1 MIVAAPGLAPAVCET
16 PVDLLDLFPTLL
28 TAAGVDPSSDM
39 QDRPGQSLFDIAAT
53 MGAGG
58 ATPVPAQALPA
69 KALTATLLGP
79 LD

>member
-1 MIVAAPGLAPAVCET
+1 VPTIVAAPGLAPAVCET

-53 MGAGG
+53 LGRE
-58 ATPVPAQALPA
+58 AQRRFQLRHSLPRR
-69 KALTATLLGP
+69 
-79 LD
+79 